1 MFTIIIII
9 ISFLFP
15 SSYVFCY
22 RGIWST
28 KSAYERPCDP
38 RPFLLTQHLGIA
50 TTAHWDSIWPLIFDL
65 SCHYC
70 LYVMAPFWMYIW
82 VSSHQNPLFPRTDN
96 KIYNVSTIALHD
108 CISPL
113 NFKLWPHMSLYVRA
127 PVWMY
132 IWMPSHQQPFFREP
146 TMRNNNHSSPWPHL
160 WTLTWY
166 LLRWTRPLN
175 FDPLC
180 HCWESL
186 PWNVHASVSETLF
199 NSNGRAK
206 P

>member
-1 MFTIIIII
+1 MFTIIISI

-15 SSYVFCY
+15 SAYVFCY

-96 KIYNVSTIALHD
+96 KICQPLLSMIASHLWTSNFDLTCHYMWGLPFGCTFECPLINNPSSENQQREITTIALHD
-108 CISPL
+108 PT
-113 NFKLWPHMSLYVRA
+113 FELWPD
-127 PVWMY
+127 
-132 IWMPSHQQPFFREP
+132 I
-146 TMRNNNHSSPWPHL
+146 
-160 WTLTWY
+160 
-166 LLRWTRPLN
+166 
-175 FDPLC
+175 C
-180 HCWESL
+180 
-186 PWNVHASVSETLF
+186 
-199 NSNGRAK
+199 
-206 P
+206 